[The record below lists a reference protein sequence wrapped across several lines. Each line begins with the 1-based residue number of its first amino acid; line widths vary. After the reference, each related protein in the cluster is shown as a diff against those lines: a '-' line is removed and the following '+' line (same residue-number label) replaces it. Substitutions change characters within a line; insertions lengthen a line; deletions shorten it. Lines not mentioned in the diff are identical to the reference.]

1 MLGSGKDMNESD
13 PRSDVQY
20 LGSSENKAWKKVRY
34 AFFTVKLQKLVWPF
48 ELIRQF
54 KTCIVQFHC
63 FH

>member
-1 MLGSGKDMNESD
+1 MNESD

-20 LGSSENKAWKKVRY
+20 LCSSENKAWKKVRY

-48 ELIRQF
+48 ELIQQF